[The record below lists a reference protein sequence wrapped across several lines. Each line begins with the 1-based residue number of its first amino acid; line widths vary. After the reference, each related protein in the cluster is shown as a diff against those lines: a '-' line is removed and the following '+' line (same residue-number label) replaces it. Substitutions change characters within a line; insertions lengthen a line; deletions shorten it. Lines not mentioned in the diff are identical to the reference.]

1 MKKIFAMVL
10 AAAMVMTMGVCA
22 MAENTITKDA
32 AKQIALEKAGKTAE
46 QVWSG
51 RSSSWKVAWSMSSTS
66 TPVLPPCWSS
76 TSTARTDVRVDG
88 QGAIPVRFLFCY
100 GCERKGICFF
110 RFAGGCDIIK
120 SRYTRTTAFWR
131 KR

>member
-46 QVWSG
+46 QVQFTKAHLDNDDG
-51 RSSSWKVAWSMSSTS
+51 RLEWEIEFVEGGMEYEFDID
-66 TPVLPPCWSS
+66 
-76 TSTARTDVRVDG
+76 ARTSAVLDM
-88 QGAIPVRFLFCY
+88 
-100 GCERKGICFF
+100 
-110 RFAGGCDIIK
+110 DID
-120 SRYTRTTAFWR
+120 RAD
-131 KR
+131 